1 MKANCIGEFIQQ
13 LRKDKGM
20 TQKELAEII
29 GMSDKT
35 ISKWESG
42 NSLPDT
48 SILVSLCEAL
58 DISVNELLS
67 CEKIPPEDYSKKAE
81 ENIMTLMKENEENK
95 KENKITK
102 IIGIVLGIVLLG
114 IGIFLC
120 FINTDAGYAGL
131 VTYTHNFVD
140 VLSLILI
147 VLFEAGI
154 ILVSGERSKSGI
166 LLIIDRTIILVG
178 AVISLALAVITMSV
192 LDDPRTI
199 GPNLAVVILAL
210 LYSCIIKIVVEVLIA
225 KKKLRN

>member
-1 MKANCIGEFIQQ
+1 MKTNNVGGFIQQ

-48 SILVSLCEAL
+48 SVLVSLCEAL

-81 ENIMTLMKENEENK
+81 ENIMTLMKENEENQK
-95 KENKITK
+95 ANVLTK
-102 IIGIVLGIVLLG
+102 IIGIV
-114 IGIFLC
+114 IGIALLVVGIFMFLVS
-120 FINTDAGYAGL
+120 NEYGYAGL
-131 VTYTHNFVD
+131 TEYPLYFIDIHAMIF
-140 VLSLILI
+140 I

-154 ILVSGERSKSGI
+154 ILISGERSKTGI
-166 LLIIDRTIILVG
+166 LSLIGKTIIPIGTVVSLAT
-178 AVISLALAVITMSV
+178 AVILFGSLY
-192 LDDPRTI
+192 DPHTI
-199 GPNLAVVILAL
+199 GPNLAVTILAL
-210 LYSCIIKIVVEVLIA
+210 IYSCIIKIVVELMLA
-225 KKKLRN
+225 KQSQ